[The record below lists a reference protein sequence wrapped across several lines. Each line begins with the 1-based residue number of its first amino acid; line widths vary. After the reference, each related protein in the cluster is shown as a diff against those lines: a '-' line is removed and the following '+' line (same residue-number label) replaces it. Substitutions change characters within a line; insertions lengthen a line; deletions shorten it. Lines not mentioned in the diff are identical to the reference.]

1 MNHNLV
7 AAMMTRRILAVAPET
22 TLSEVMG
29 VMSRE
34 RVGAVVVMESAQ
46 PFGVITEHDIVRAL
60 SQGGT
65 VQGQTCRELAS
76 APALS
81 VSAAA
86 DYREAYHL
94 LSGRNIRHL
103 LVTDQDGSVI
113 GMLTEGDIMRHLG
126 VEYFVSL
133 RNVGAAMT
141 RDVVTLP
148 PEAPLSDAVQ
158 AMAARGIGCVVVA
171 AECRPLGIFSE
182 CDAVGLSAGGR
193 DPARVSLR
201 DAMVAPVRT
210 VSPECSLHEA
220 VKVMTGAAIRRLVV
234 VDAEGRIAGILT
246 QHDVIKG
253 LEGRYLK
260 LLKETIARQRRD
272 LAENRRTLSRHLLA
286 DRIVQSAADTVIV
299 VADLSGRVIFCN
311 PAAESVFGHDANS
324 LTGLSLHRLFDE
336 ADVVP
341 PDFDGLIERFRADP
355 GAHRMLVLPCQG
367 RHFDLSVSGLHDE
380 DGALCGLLLI
390 GLDMMEHKAVERHL
404 EYLFYHDSLTGL
416 PNRTLLRDRLEQAL
430 MHATRQ
436 NIQVALLSVDIDL
449 FKHINDTLG
458 HSAGDQLL
466 TACGQRIQEALR
478 TSDTIARYAGDQFL
492 IMLPAIRHLQAVST
506 AAQKILASLHEPF
519 RIEGSSLTVTA
530 SIGISLFPDDGRD
543 YDALVKSA
551 EAAMVEAKRAG
562 RDTCRFFDAA
572 MNRRSRE
579 QTELQARLRL
589 ALDNE
594 EFVLHY
600 QPQFDIASGRV
611 IGVEALLRWH
621 DPVQGL
627 VMPDQFIPLAEENGL
642 IVPIGAWVLRQA
654 CRQAAAWEKAWHPPI
669 TMAVNLSA
677 LQFRRGDL
685 FQTVTAALDDSGL
698 NPARLE
704 LELTESI
711 LVHETEQA
719 LNAVR
724 ELKTLGVQ
732 LSIDDFGTGYSSLAY
747 LKRFA
752 VDKLKIDRS
761 FVRDLE
767 TDLDDAAIVRAI
779 VQMGH
784 SLRLRVIAEGVET
797 DRQLHM
803 LKLVDCDEVQ
813 GFYFSRPLPPEE
825 LEPMLTRASTTAR
838 TG

>member
-22 TLSEVMG
+22 TLSEAMG

-34 RVGAVVVMESAQ
+34 RASSVVVMESEQAV
-46 PFGVITEHDIVRAL
+46 GVITERDAVRAL
-60 SQGGT
+60 SQGT
-65 VQGQTCRELAS
+65 AAQGRVCRELMS
-76 APALS
+76 APVLS

-94 LSGRNIRHL
+94 ISERGIRHL

-126 VEYFVSL
+126 VEYFISL

-141 RDVVTLP
+141 RDVVMLP
-148 PEAPLSDAVQ
+148 PEAPLSEALQ

-171 AECRPLGIFSE
+171 TGGKPIGVFSE
-182 CDAVGLSAGGR
+182 CDAVGFSADGR
-193 DPARVSLR
+193 DPAGVFLG
-201 DAMVAPVRT
+201 AAINAPLRT
-210 VSPECSLHEA
+210 VLPECSLHEA
-220 VKVMTGAAIRRLVV
+220 VQTMAGASVRRLVV
-234 VDAEGRIAGILT
+234 VDAEGSVAGILT

-260 LLKETIARQRRD
+260 LLKETIARQRRE
-272 LAENRRTLSRHLLA
+272 LAENRRALNRHLLA
-286 DRIVQSAADTVIV
+286 DRIVQSAADAVII
-299 VADLSGRVIFCN
+299 VADLSARIIFCN
-311 PAAESVFGHDANS
+311 PAAESAFGHATSS
-324 LTGLSLHRLFDE
+324 LAGLSLHHLFDE
-336 ADVVP
+336 AGMAP
-341 PDFDGLIERFRADP
+341 PDFDGLIERFRVDP

-367 RHFDLSVSGLHDE
+367 RHFDLSSSGLHDE
-380 DGALCGLLLI
+380 NGALCGLLLI
-390 GLDMMEHKAVERHL
+390 GLDMMENKAVERHL

-449 FKHINDTLG
+449 FKYINDTLG
-458 HSAGDQLL
+458 HSIGDQLL

-492 IMLPAIRHLQAVST
+492 IMLPAIRHLRAVST
-506 AAQKILASLHEPF
+506 AAKKILASLHDPF
-519 RIEGSSLTVTA
+519 RIEGSSLAVTA
-530 SIGISLFPDDGRD
+530 SIGISLFPDDGLD

-551 EAAMVEAKRAG
+551 EAAMVEAKQAG

-589 ALDNE
+589 ALDNG

-611 IGVEALLRWH
+611 IGVEALLRWR

-627 VMPDQFIPLAEENGL
+627 VMPGQFVPLAEENGL

-654 CRQAAAWEKAWHPPI
+654 CSQAAAWEKAGHPPV

-685 FQTVTAALDDSGL
+685 FQTVSAALRESGL

-704 LELTESI
+704 LEFTESI

-719 LNAVR
+719 ANVVR
-724 ELKTLGVQ
+724 ELKALGVQ

-761 FVRDLE
+761 FVCDLE

-784 SLRLRVIAEGVET
+784 SLKLRVIAEGVET

-838 TG
+838 AG